1 MRVLVVDIGGTHVK
15 VLATGQTTPREFPSG
30 PTLTAEQVVAGV
42 KSVAADWKYDAV
54 SIGYPGPVLHG
65 RPVVE
70 PRHLGAGWV
79 GFDYGAALGC
89 PVKVVN
95 DAAMQALGSYLGGK
109 MLFLGL
115 GTGLGSTLIV
125 QGLVEPMELGHLPYR
140 DGTFEQYVGL
150 HGLQVHGLT
159 QWRRDVE
166 DVVGRLIAALEPE
179 DVVLGGGNVH
189 KLDTLP
195 PGSRAGDNANAF
207 LGGFRLWDR
216 PQQGGT
222 AARKMKG
229 RAMTGT
235 LPLTARQSWKALQA
249 HQQKIVEQHL
259 RSLFSEDP
267 TRGVRLTAEAAGIYL
282 DYSKNR
288 VTDETL
294 ALLRRL
300 ADESG
305 LRERIDAMFRGDK
318 INLTED
324 RAALHV
330 ALRAPRG
337 TSIVVDGK
345 DVVPEV
351 HAVIDAMAD
360 FSNRVRSG
368 AWKGHTGKRIRNV
381 INIGIGGSDLGPV
394 MAYEALKHYSD
405 RAMTFRFVSN
415 IDGTDLVE
423 ATRDL
428 DPTET
433 LFIASSKTFTTLET
447 MTNAESARRWLLAG
461 LGGDIKAVAKHFVAV
476 STNAQKVSEFGIDTA
491 NMFGFWDWV
500 GGRYS
505 MDSAIGLS
513 TMLAV
518 GPDNFRAML
527 AGFHQMDEHFR
538 TAPFER
544 NLPVL
549 LGLLTVWY
557 TDFFDAETVAVL
569 PYDQY
574 LKRFP
579 AYLQQLTMESNG
591 KHVTREGA
599 EVDYPTGPIY
609 WGEPGTNGQHSFYQL
624 IHQGTR
630 LIPCDFI
637 AFSQPLNPLG
647 RHHDFLL
654 ANVFAQT
661 EALAF
666 GKTREQVKAEG
677 TPDKLVPHRMF
688 QGNRPSNT
696 ILAERLTPETL
707 GKLVALYEHSVF
719 TQGAI
724 WDVDSFDQW
733 GVELGKVLAQHII
746 SELESQT
753 EPKLGHDSSTNNLI
767 RRYRTRKGAAR

>member
-1 MRVLVVDIGGTHVK
+1 MRVLSVDVGGTHVK
-15 VLATGQTTPREFPSG
+15 VLATGQDSPRQFSSG
-30 PTLTAEQVVAGV
+30 PTLTAEQMVTGV
-42 KSVAADWKYDAV
+42 KAVAAGWKYDAV
-54 SIGYPGPVLHG
+54 SVGYPGPVLHG
-65 RPVVE
+65 RPVAE
-70 PRHLGAGWV
+70 PPHLGPGCV
-79 GFDYGAALGC
+79 GFDYQTAFGR
-89 PVKVVN
+89 PVKLVN
-95 DAAMQALGSYLGGK
+95 DAAMQARGSYRGGK

-115 GTGLGSTLIV
+115 GTGLGSTLVVDGI
-125 QGLVEPMELGHLPYR
+125 VEPMELGHLPYR
-140 DGTFEQYVGL
+140 NGTFEEYVGL
-150 HGLQVHGLT
+150 HGLQAHGLT

-166 DVVGRLIAALEPE
+166 DVVSRLMAALQPE

-189 KLDTLP
+189 QLDPLP
-195 PGSRAGDNANAF
+195 PGCRAGDNANAF
-207 LGGFRLWDR
+207 LGGFRLWERAHDR
-216 PQQGGT
+216 LIASEG
-222 AARKMKG
+222 MKG
-229 RAMTGT
+229 RAMTGM

-249 HQQKIVEQHL
+249 HQEKIRGLHL
-259 RSLFSEDP
+259 RTLFADDA
-267 TRGVRLTAEAAGIYL
+267 TRGERLTAEAVGIYL

-294 ALLRRL
+294 ALLCRL
-300 ADESG
+300 AEESG

-318 INLTED
+318 INLTEN
-324 RAALHV
+324 RAVLHV

-337 TSIVVDGK
+337 ASIVVDGK
-345 DVVPEV
+345 DVVPEI
-351 HAVIDAMAD
+351 HAVLGAMAD

-368 AWKGHTGKRIRNV
+368 VWKGHTGQRIRNV
-381 INIGIGGSDLGPV
+381 VNIGIGGSDLGPV

-405 RAMTFRFVSN
+405 RTMTFRFVSN
-415 IDGTDLVE
+415 VDGTDLVE

-428 DPTET
+428 NPAET

-447 MTNAESARRWLLAG
+447 MTNAESARQWLLAG
-461 LGGDIKAVAKHFVAV
+461 FGGEVKAVAKHFVAV

-518 GPDNFRAML
+518 GPDNFRAL
-527 AGFHQMDEHFR
+527 LDGFHQMDEHFR

-557 TDFFDAETVAVL
+557 TDFFGAETVAVL
-569 PYDQY
+569 PYEQY

-599 EVDYPTGPIY
+599 EISYPTGPIY

-637 AFSQPLNPLG
+637 AFAHALNPLG
-647 RHHDFLL
+647 LHHDMLL

-677 TPDKLVPHRMF
+677 TQDSLVPHRVF

-733 GVELGKVLAQHII
+733 GVELGKVLAQRII
-746 SELESQT
+746 PELEGDA
-753 EPKLGHDSSTNNLI
+753 EPMLGHDSSTNNLI
-767 RRYRTRKGAAR
+767 RRYRKRRTER